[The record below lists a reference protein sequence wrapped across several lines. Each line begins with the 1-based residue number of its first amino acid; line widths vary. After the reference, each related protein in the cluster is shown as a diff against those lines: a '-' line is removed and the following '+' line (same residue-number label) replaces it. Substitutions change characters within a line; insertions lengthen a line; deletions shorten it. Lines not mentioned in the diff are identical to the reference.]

1 MQNEHDTKG
10 ELCSIYDINYAGVED
25 KFVNSILHE
34 NQFKLSENNDQVVT
48 EIYYAWRCQSDLNFV
63 FLSQMVSNCYQTQM
77 LQIKLWT
84 HLPSQYMKLSDPPV
98 SQISCKVGSHL
109 IHNLMLRLGKS
120 TYRATRTVN

>member
-63 FLSQMVSNCYQTQM
+63 FFAPNGEQLLPDTDVTNKVMDTSPFTIHEIVRSTSKPNFVQGRFPFDSQLNVEAWKKH
-77 LQIKLWT
+77 LQG
-84 HLPSQYMKLSDPPV
+84 Y
-98 SQISCKVGSHL
+98 
-109 IHNLMLRLGKS
+109 
-120 TYRATRTVN
+120 